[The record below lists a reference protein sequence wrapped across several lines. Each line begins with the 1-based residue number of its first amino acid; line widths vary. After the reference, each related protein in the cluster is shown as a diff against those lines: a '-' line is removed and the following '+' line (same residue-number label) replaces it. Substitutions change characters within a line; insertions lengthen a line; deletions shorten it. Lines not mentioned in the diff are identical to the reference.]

1 MLIIWVINEAF
12 LQVSALNKLKMVFR
26 YVTIVNIYL
35 SILRVLVFIIV
46 SIIGKYI
53 DNSVFIC

>member
-12 LQVSALNKLKMVFR
+12 SQVSALNKLKMVFR